1 MPART
6 PEGVDALF
14 EEGVNAGD
22 AVAVAA
28 LYEENA
34 VLVSQPGKVV
44 QGAVAILE
52 EFQGIVGSGA
62 KVSQNIVS
70 TLIAGDVAV
79 LYNDWTGSIRMPDG
93 KELEVTG
100 RAIEVVRRQ
109 ADGTWLFAIDDP
121 YARS

>member
-52 EFQGIVGSGA
+52 ELQGIVGSGA